1 MKVGIVGT
9 GMVGSTAAFA
19 LVMQGAASTVA
30 LVDFNAS
37 RAVAEAEDIR
47 HATPFAHGTQVIA
60 GDYDVLAESGAVIV
74 AAGVP
79 QKPGESRLSLVERN
93 AEVFADV
100 VPKIV
105 AAAPD
110 AVLVIATN
118 PVDIMTLVAT
128 RLSGL
133 PRGRV
138 LGSGTVLDTA
148 RFRTL
153 LGQHLGISP
162 KSVHAYVVGEHGD
175 SEVLCWSSAEA
186 GGIGV
191 QALAEQE
198 GRPLDTAKRE
208 EIDAAVRRAA
218 YRIIEGKGATWF
230 GVGGGLVRIVQS
242 VAGDFHSVLTVSML
256 EDDFQGLGPVA
267 LSLPRVVGAQGVER
281 TLPQNLDPQETGALR
296 RSAEILTEAF
306 AAIAPR

>member
-19 LVMQGAASTVA
+19 LVMQGAASSIV
-30 LVDFNAS
+30 LVDANPK
-37 RAVAEAEDIR
+37 RAAAEAEDIR
-47 HATPFAHGTQVIA
+47 HATPFAHGTRVSAGGYDDLAGAGLVI
-60 GDYDVLAESGAVIV
+60 L

-79 QKPGESRLSLVERN
+79 QKPGESRLGLVGRN
-93 AEVFADV
+93 ADVFADA
-100 VPKIV
+100 VPKIL

-133 PRGRV
+133 PEGRV
-138 LGSGTVLDTA
+138 IGSGTILDTA

-153 LGQHLGISP
+153 LGLHLGISP
-162 KSVHAYVVGEHGD
+162 KSIHAYVVGEHGD

-186 GGIGV
+186 GGIAV
-191 QALAEQE
+191 EDLARQD
-198 GRPLDTAKRE
+198 GHPLDTEARR
-208 EIDAAVRRAA
+208 EIDAAVRHAA

-242 VAGDFHSVLTVSML
+242 VAGNFHSVLTVSML
-256 EDDFQGLGPVA
+256 EPDFEGCGPVA
-267 LSLPRVVGAQGVER
+267 LSLPRVIGARGVER
-281 TLPQNLDPQETGALR
+281 TLRQDLSEEERSGLL
-296 RSAEILTEAF
+296 RSAEILAEA
-306 AAIAPR
+306 ARRIS